1 MGNGCDL
8 IFNSGAARPWYLIAT
23 IASASLTTAGCGL
36 QDYEA
41 RMETQQNRLRYMEL
55 QNQNLE
61 PYKLQLPDRKPEDDL
76 AKEEFFMRPPKGI
89 SGDGDDKI
97 IGSDIAHFPSNGGTP
112 IRDVWVAAVKRDNDK
127 KFQKDV
133 LELLKINARKVQTK
147 TVGGAGLPQLNFDWI
162 HDDQGAKGIFDAYF
176 IKNRPSWQR
185 SSFGWRA
192 TKRMLSPPRHRST
205 TPRFPPLGQRSE
217 VPTAGQVQSHQLQG
231 VSNQPSSVSVLRSDC
246 GLFVREWFFAEKIRA
261 RSN

>member
-1 MGNGCDL
+1 MAVILSLVWGRRAPG
-8 IFNSGAARPWYLIAT
+8 FLIAT
-23 IASASLTTAGCGL
+23 VASACLTSAGCGL

-41 RMETQQNRLRYMEL
+41 RMETQQNRLRYLEL

-97 IGSDIAHFPSNGGTP
+97 IGSDIAHFPANGGTP

-147 TVGGAGLPQLNFDWI
+147 TVGGVGMPQLPFDWI

-176 IKNRPSWQR
+176 YK
-185 SSFGWRA
+185 
-192 TKRMLSPPRHRST
+192 KSPFLAAIVFRTEGNKENAVT
-205 TPRFPPLGQRSE
+205 TPPQIDYALASLRLGSEAKAQRLGKSNATSFKTTKPP
-217 VPTAGQVQSHQLQG
+217 
-231 VSNQPSSVSVLRSDC
+231 
-246 GLFVREWFFAEKIRA
+246 K
-261 RSN
+261 